1 MIEKPTLLVLSS
13 IAIGIIVMM
22 ITGTSAQS
30 SSQANQ
36 PYGQAQT
43 EISKN
48 LKEKTT
54 VGSDYEPAQ
63 QQNSQNTA
71 AEPNPNLKEKTTVG
85 SKYEQAQNQNPNV
98 KVLITEDNGM
108 INILKVNTDTG
119 DQISRTLS
127 FPGTVTDS
135 KIVGDELQ
143 IISEVQS
150 NGHVTTEFRN
160 IDLVSIYLINY
171 NQIQGRI
178 SQILP

>member
-1 MIEKPTLLVLSS
+1 MMIERPTILVISS
-13 IAIGIIVMM
+13 IAIGIIVMAVM
-22 ITGTSAQS
+22 GIPAQS
-30 SSQANQ
+30 SGSVNQ
-36 PYGQAQT
+36 PDRQVQIEMSENTKG
-43 EISKN
+43 
-48 LKEKTT
+48 KTSA
-54 VGSDYEPAQ
+54 GSNYEQ
-63 QQNSQNTA
+63 SQSQNSQNTA
-71 AEPNPNLKEKTTVG
+71 TNQYPQNT
-85 SKYEQAQNQNPNV
+85 AQKQNPNV
-98 KVLITEDNGM
+98 KILITEDNGM

-127 FPGTVTDS
+127 FPGAVRES

-171 NQIQGRI
+171 NQIPGRI